1 MGLFDISRFE
11 CTYVSWT
18 MYILMIIIKSEVN
31 LNMTIYSPL
40 IGFSGAMGILVVS
53 ATHLVLSCKL
63 PGPMIST
70 IKKELPRYSL
80 FIEMGAKLAIAISD
94 SFSATK
100 PFGTG
105 DFESYLKLSRFKY
118 KTYQA
123 LLWFVGLLEYYN
135 HPHYNQY
142 YLLQP
147 STHVGT

>member
-1 MGLFDISRFE
+1 
-11 CTYVSWT
+11 
-18 MYILMIIIKSEVN
+18 MIIIKSEVN

-40 IGFSGAMGILVVS
+40 IGGSGAMGILVVS

-70 IKKELPRYSL
+70 IKKNYLGTYSL

-123 LLWFVGLLEYYN
+123 LL
-135 HPHYNQY
+135 
-142 YLLQP
+142 
-147 STHVGT
+147 